1 MFGWANIRNQNLF
14 VGVLVVEIFFFELIG
29 ILEFLKQKFYNGLK
43 SVATILFIPPEFK
56 IELTKFWFNK
66 INQLC

>member
-29 ILEFLKQKFYNGLK
+29 ILEFLKQKFYN
-43 SVATILFIPPEFK
+43 S
-56 IELTKFWFNK
+56 IELYLKK
-66 INQLC
+66 